1 MFENLQEKLQR
12 AFKTLRGQAT
22 LTEENIDEALREIRL
37 ALLEADVNFKVV
49 KQLIDQIRV
58 KAVGQDV
65 LTALSPGEQ
74 VIKIVRDELVE
85 ILGRDTARMKFASQP
100 PTVILMAGLQGSG
113 KTTTSGKLANWLK
126 NGGHRPL
133 LVSVDVYRPAAREQL
148 KVVAQAVKA
157 NIYEGEVGEATPG
170 PRDPRAKEARR
181 EAINTGSDVL
191 IVDTAGRLH
200 IDDQLM
206 DEMQLLKRLLNPQ
219 EILFV
224 ADAMTGQDA
233 VNSADEFHKKLSLT
247 GVVLT
252 KMDGDARGG
261 AALSIRQVTGQPIK
275 FIGVGEKYDAL
286 EPFHPDRIVSRIL
299 GMGDILSLIE
309 RAESQIDK
317 KKAQEMATKALTGD
331 GFSLEDFRDQLR
343 QVKKMGSMKSLLG
356 MLPSIGPFSGLQKA
370 ADNVDEGQINRVEA
384 IINSMTTHERNHHE
398 VINGSR
404 RKRIA
409 RGSGTTVQEVNNLL
423 RQYAQMKKMFKQM
436 GKTVAPRTGLFH
448 QLQGQPAHGV
458 AGIDFHHRLEP
469 AIALGC
475 AIDEGVDANRPDIAG
490 ALQFRFEQRKDVAI
504 EALEAARNVRR
515 FAEQRGYVRR
525 YAAAV
530 VGRRPVGPELSL
542 AVIDQAGVAAE
553 LQVARPHLQ
562 LDGEIQ
568 RALQPGFDDHL
579 SAILQGTGQP
589 LLLCR
594 QHL

>member
-12 AFKTLRGQAT
+12 AFKSLRGQAV
-22 LTEENIDEALREIRL
+22 LTEENIAEALKQIRL

-49 KQLIDQIRV
+49 KELIDRIQA
-58 KAVGQDV
+58 KAVGQEV

-85 ILGRDTARMKFASQP
+85 TLGKDTAKLKFASQP

-148 KVVAQAVKA
+148 KVVAAAIKA
-157 NIYEGEVGEATPG
+157 NIYEGEVGEANTATVE
-170 PRDPRAKEARR
+170 RLAKEARR
-181 EAINTGSDVL
+181 EAINSGCDVL

-206 DEMQLLKRLLNPQ
+206 EEMQSLKRLLNPQ

-224 ADAMTGQDA
+224 ADSMTGQDA
-233 VNSADEFHKKLSLT
+233 VKSADEFHKKLALT

-317 KKAQEMATKALTGD
+317 KKANELATKALSGD

-343 QVKKMGSMKSLLG
+343 QVRKMGSLQSLMG
-356 MLPSIGPFSGLQKA
+356 MLPSVGAFSGLQKA
-370 ADNVDEGQINRVEA
+370 ADKVDEGQINRVEA
-384 IINSMTTHERNHHE
+384 IINSMTGYERNHHE
-398 VINGSR
+398 SINGSR

-409 RGSGTTVQEVNNLL
+409 RGSGTSVQEVNNLL
-423 RQYAQMKKMFKQM
+423 RQYAQMRKMFKQM
-436 GKTVAPRTGLFH
+436 GKPSFARRM
-448 QLQGQPAHGV
+448 
-458 AGIDFHHRLEP
+458 AGMKF
-469 AIALGC
+469 
-475 AIDEGVDANRPDIAG
+475 
-490 ALQFRFEQRKDVAI
+490 
-504 EALEAARNVRR
+504 
-515 FAEQRGYVRR
+515 
-525 YAAAV
+525 
-530 VGRRPVGPELSL
+530 
-542 AVIDQAGVAAE
+542 
-553 LQVARPHLQ
+553 
-562 LDGEIQ
+562 
-568 RALQPGFDDHL
+568 PGM
-579 SAILQGTGQP
+579 
-589 LLLCR
+589 
-594 QHL
+594 

>member
-12 AFKTLRGQAT
+12 AFKSLRGQAV
-22 LTEENIDEALREIRL
+22 LTEENIAEAMKQIRL

-49 KQLIDQIRV
+49 KDLIDRIQA
-58 KAVGQDV
+58 KAIGQDV

-85 ILGRDTARMKFASQP
+85 TLGKDTAKLKFASQP
-100 PTVILMAGLQGSG
+100 PTVVLMAGLQGSG

-148 KVVAQAVKA
+148 KVVAAAIKA
-157 NIYEGEVGEATPG
+157 NLYEGAVGEVGVEANTATVE
-170 PRDPRAKEARR
+170 RLAKEARR
-181 EAINTGSDVL
+181 EAINTGCDVL

-206 DEMQLLKRLLNPQ
+206 DEMQSLKRLLNPQ

-233 VNSADEFHKKLSLT
+233 VKSADEFHKKLTLT
-247 GVVLT
+247 GVILT

-309 RAESQIDK
+309 KAESQIDK
-317 KKAQEMATKALTGD
+317 KKAQDLATKALTGD

-343 QVKKMGSMKSLLG
+343 QVRKMGSLQSLMG
-356 MLPSIGPFSGLQKA
+356 MLPSVGAFSGLQKA
-370 ADNVDEGQINRVEA
+370 ADKVDEKQINRVEA
-384 IINSMTTHERNHHE
+384 IINSMTGYERNHHE
-398 VINGSR
+398 AINGSR

-409 RGSGTTVQEVNNLL
+409 RGSGTSVQEVNNLL

-436 GKTVAPRTGLFH
+436 GKPSFARRM
-448 QLQGQPAHGV
+448 
-458 AGIDFHHRLEP
+458 AGMKF
-469 AIALGC
+469 
-475 AIDEGVDANRPDIAG
+475 
-490 ALQFRFEQRKDVAI
+490 
-504 EALEAARNVRR
+504 
-515 FAEQRGYVRR
+515 
-525 YAAAV
+525 
-530 VGRRPVGPELSL
+530 
-542 AVIDQAGVAAE
+542 
-553 LQVARPHLQ
+553 
-562 LDGEIQ
+562 
-568 RALQPGFDDHL
+568 PGM
-579 SAILQGTGQP
+579 
-589 LLLCR
+589 
-594 QHL
+594 

>member
-12 AFKTLRGQAT
+12 AFKSLRGQAK

-49 KQLIDQIRV
+49 KQLVDQIRA
-58 KAVGQDV
+58 KAVGQEV
-65 LTALSPGEQ
+65 MTALSPGEQ

-85 ILGRDTARMKFASQP
+85 ILGKDTARVKFASQP
-100 PTVILMAGLQGSG
+100 PTVVLMAGLQGSG
-113 KTTTSGKLANWLK
+113 KTTTAGKLAHWFK

-133 LVSVDVYRPAAREQL
+133 LVSVDVYRPAALEQL
-148 KVVAQAVKA
+148 KIVAQAVKA
-157 NIYEGEVGEATPG
+157 HIYEGEVGEANTATVE
-170 PRDPRAKEARR
+170 RLVKEARR
-181 EAINTGSDVL
+181 EAVVSGCDVL

-200 IDDQLM
+200 IDEQLM
-206 DEMQLLKRLLNPQ
+206 DEMQSLKKLLNPS

-309 RAESQIDK
+309 RAEQQIDK
-317 KKAQEMATKALTGD
+317 KKAAEMAAKALTGD
-331 GFSLEDFRDQLR
+331 GFSLEDFRDQL
-343 QVKKMGSMKSLLG
+343 QHVKKMGSIQSLMG

-370 ADNVDEGQINRVEA
+370 ADKVDEKQINRVEA
-384 IINSMTTHERNHHE
+384 IINSMTAHERNHHE

-409 RGSGTTVQEVNNLL
+409 RGSGTSVQEVNNLL

-436 GKTVAPRTGLFH
+436 GKASFARRL
-448 QLQGQPAHGV
+448 
-458 AGIDFHHRLEP
+458 AGMKMP
-469 AIALGC
+469 M
-475 AIDEGVDANRPDIAG
+475 
-490 ALQFRFEQRKDVAI
+490 
-504 EALEAARNVRR
+504 
-515 FAEQRGYVRR
+515 
-525 YAAAV
+525 
-530 VGRRPVGPELSL
+530 
-542 AVIDQAGVAAE
+542 
-553 LQVARPHLQ
+553 
-562 LDGEIQ
+562 
-568 RALQPGFDDHL
+568 
-579 SAILQGTGQP
+579 
-589 LLLCR
+589 
-594 QHL
+594 

>member
-37 ALLEADVNFKVV
+37 ALLEADVNLKVV
-49 KQLIDQIRV
+49 KQLIDQIRA
-58 KAVGQDV
+58 KSVGQEV
-65 LTALSPGEQ
+65 MTALSPGEQ
-74 VIKIVRDELVE
+74 VIKILRDELVE
-85 ILGRDTARMKFASQP
+85 VLGKDTARLKFASQP
-100 PTVILMAGLQGSG
+100 PTVVLMAGLQGSG

-126 NGGHRPL
+126 QGGHRPL

-148 KVVAQAVKA
+148 KVVAQAVKSQ
-157 NIYEGEVGEATPG
+157 IYEGQVDEANTATVE
-170 PRDPRAKEARR
+170 RLVKEARR
-181 EAINTGSDVL
+181 EAVVSGCDVL

-206 DEMQLLKRLLNPQ
+206 DEMQSLKKLLNPS

-233 VNSADEFHKKLSLT
+233 VRSAEEFHKKLSLT

-275 FIGVGEKYDAL
+275 FIGIGEKYDAL

-309 RAESQIDK
+309 RAEKQIDK
-317 KKAQEMATKALTGD
+317 KKAEELATKALTGD

-343 QVKKMGSMKSLLG
+343 QVKKMGSMKSLIG

-370 ADNVDEGQINRVEA
+370 ADQVDEKQVNRVEA

-436 GKTVAPRTGLFH
+436 GKPSFARRL
-448 QLQGQPAHGV
+448 
-458 AGIDFHHRLEP
+458 AGM
-469 AIALGC
+469 
-475 AIDEGVDANRPDIAG
+475 
-490 ALQFRFEQRKDVAI
+490 KM
-504 EALEAARNVRR
+504 
-515 FAEQRGYVRR
+515 
-525 YAAAV
+525 
-530 VGRRPVGPELSL
+530 
-542 AVIDQAGVAAE
+542 
-553 LQVARPHLQ
+553 
-562 LDGEIQ
+562 
-568 RALQPGFDDHL
+568 PGM
-579 SAILQGTGQP
+579 
-589 LLLCR
+589 
-594 QHL
+594 